1 MSLSFFF
8 FFFFSVA
15 QGRRL
20 HLMASVALD
29 CFMAWRSCL
38 KHILLIDTLPA
49 EENSPP
55 MPGLPTYTLNAT
67 WENMVREDKWRTAS
81 PLYRS
86 ILFTVQLAE
95 GRVPFEII
103 HTSNRP
109 VQSSTS
115 YYQLQNKPSTNISVS
130 SSHAIMG
137 VCDWNHQ
144 ISSQSFNLA
153 ALRSCLFH

>member
-1 MSLSFFF
+1 MSLSF
-8 FFFFSVA
+8 A

-20 HLMASVALD
+20 PLMASVALH

-38 KHILLIDTLPA
+38 KHILLIDRLHA
-49 EENSPP
+49 EENSPSL
-55 MPGLPTYTLNAT
+55 PGLPTCTLNAT
-67 WENMVREDKWRTAS
+67 WENMGREDKWRTVS
-81 PLYRS
+81 PHYRS
-86 ILFTVQLAE
+86 SLFTVQLAE
-95 GRVPFEII
+95 GCVPCEVI
-103 HTSNRP
+103 HTSNTA

-130 SSHAIMG
+130 CSHAIMG